1 MIASVTE
8 PSDLGFATSEVRVP
22 KAAELVAGKIRRQIV
37 SGELAEG
44 SSLPPEATLVTR
56 YGVSR
61 PTLREAFRI
70 LESEQLVVVR
80 RGARGGAIVR
90 TPRVEVA
97 SRSAQALLQYRGA
110 TLEDI
115 HEARILLEPQA
126 AALLAERRNP
136 DAVARLVEI
145 HDRELAAVNNPE
157 DIRREGARFHQTVV
171 ELAGNRTLILFS
183 AMLTEIIEA
192 HTARLQKLQAG
203 GKVKRSRMRQAGHA
217 DHERLIDL
225 VRAGATREAEQ
236 CWRQHLER
244 VSQML
249 LSEVD
254 AHTLLELVED

>member
-1 MIASVTE
+1 MTE
-8 PSDLGFATSEVRVP
+8 TSDLGFATSEVRVP

-44 SSLPPEATLVTR
+44 ASLPPEATLVTR

-80 RGARGGAIVR
+80 RGARGGAVVR

-115 HEARILLEPQA
+115 HEARILLEPKA
-126 AALLAERRNP
+126 AALLAERRDP

-145 HDRELAAVNNPE
+145 HDRELAAVNSPE

-171 ELAGNRTLILFS
+171 ELAGNRTLIMFS

-203 GKVKRSRMRQAGHA
+203 GKVKRRMRQAGHA

-254 AHTLLELVED
+254 AHTLLELVEE